1 MSDLIECRV
10 EAVEG
15 GHLVTVAG
23 EVDLGT
29 APRLA
34 EVLAQF
40 TTGSVMVDLTDVTF
54 LDSSGL
60 NALVAAHR
68 HIERRHETLTILG
81 ADDAVRRLFELT
93 SLDTVLHLDGQ
104 RPHSGDGAAAAATD

>member
-10 EAVEG
+10 EAVER

-29 APRLA
+29 APQLA

-40 TTGSVMVDLTDVTF
+40 TTGSVVLDLAGVSF

-68 HIERRHETLTILG
+68 HIERRHERLTIQG
-81 ADDAVRRLFELT
+81 AGPAVRRVLELT
-93 SLDTVLHLDGQ
+93 GLDDVLHLDGD
-104 RPHSGDGAAAAATD
+104 RPDATDGAVGSRPA